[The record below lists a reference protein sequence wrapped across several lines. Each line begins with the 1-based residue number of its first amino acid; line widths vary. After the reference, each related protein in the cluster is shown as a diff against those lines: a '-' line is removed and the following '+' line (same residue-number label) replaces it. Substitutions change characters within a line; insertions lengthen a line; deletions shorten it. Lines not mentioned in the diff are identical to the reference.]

1 MVRKIVLS
9 FVAVLGVVAAA
20 MSQNR
25 QVSGSVT
32 GVDGQPIVG
41 ATVLVDGTS
50 TGMTTSAE
58 GTFSVAAPA
67 NGSLTVSFVGYK
79 TVQVAVNGRTRIDVV
94 LEEDSQA
101 IDNVVVIAFG
111 KTTKEAFTGSV
122 AVVKADDIAKTQ
134 TSNVAQ
140 ALAGAAP
147 GVQIANTSGQ
157 PGSAPQVLVRG
168 IGSISSSVSPLWVVD
183 GIPYDGDLALLNPS
197 DIESMTVLKDASSTA
212 LYGSRGANGVI
223 MVTTKKGRIGKAI
236 ITVDAKVGVNT
247 RAMQDYEYIDDPA
260 MYYETIYGAIY
271 NYGMGTLN
279 YDPARAHQYANNQL
293 ISDLKYQVYNVPD
306 GEFFIGTNGK
316 INPNAKL
323 GNIYTAPD
331 GQQYYLT
338 PDDWKDAAY
347 SSSVRQE
354 YNVNVSAANERTN
367 FFASFGYLK
376 DNGIID
382 KSEMQRYSA
391 RLKADYQAK
400 KWLKVGANA
409 SFTNYQN
416 ESIYEEASGSST
428 SVASV
433 IGVVTQ
439 VAPIYPLYV
448 RDAQGNILKDRY
460 GNTRYDW
467 GSGNGADGDIDGL
480 TRPIMTGSNAIAQ
493 NQLDVNQSA
502 EGNSF
507 TGNAFAE
514 VSFLKDF
521 TFTFN
526 AGVTVDE
533 TRFTSLTN
541 PYYGGYADQ
550 NGIINKEHDRFFAF
564 NMQQILSYNKQAGLH
579 SIDVML
585 GHENYKRNSAVLYA
599 SRSNM
604 FSPDLLELAGAIV
617 NGAANS
623 YKNGY
628 NTEGYFG
635 RVQYNYDNK
644 YFVNG
649 SYRRDASSR
658 FHPDNRWG
666 NFWSVGAAWMISREE
681 FMAGTGDWLD
691 MLKLKVSY
699 GSQGNDGI
707 GNFRYVDTY
716 TLKSAGG
723 ALATVFSSK
732 GNKNITWETNSNINV
747 GFDFGLWR
755 GRLTGSVD
763 YFYRKT
769 TDMLFSRPVA
779 PSLGYTSYYDNIG
792 DMHNSGFEL
801 DLNGQLIATRNVNW
815 SVRLNMTHYKNK
827 IDRLPPEKMIDGGYV
842 SGDYWMTEG
851 KSLYSWYLRSYA
863 GTNEQGEATYWMWND
878 DNDHS
883 QGLTTTT
890 DLTKASKL
898 ETGKSSIP
906 DLFGGFGTTL
916 NVHGFDLAV
925 NFTYGIGGYAFDY
938 GYYRTMSS
946 PSTGGGGNI
955 HRDVLKSWTPD
966 NQTQAYPRYYY
977 KDLYTAGYSDRFLTK
992 ASFLNLQN
1000 INLGYTFSQN
1010 WVKKLS
1016 LESLRIYV
1024 SCENVYY
1031 WSKRKGFD
1039 PRQAF
1044 SGSIS
1049 DTLYSPLRVISG
1061 GITLRF

>member
-9 FVAVLGVVAAA
+9 FVAVLCAAA
-20 MSQNR
+20 LSVAQNR

-32 GVDGQPIVG
+32 GVDGKPIAG

-50 TGMTTSAE
+50 TGATTSAE
-58 GTFSVAAPA
+58 GTFVVSAPA
-67 NGSLTVSFVGYK
+67 NGSLTVSFLGYK
-79 TVQVAVNGRTRIDVV
+79 PQQIAVNGKTRITVV

-101 IDNVVVIAFG
+101 IDNVVVVAFG
-111 KTTKEAFTGSV
+111 TTTKEAFTGSV

-223 MVTTKKGRIGKAI
+223 MVTTKKGRMGKAV
-236 ITVDAKVGVNT
+236 ITFDAKVGVNS
-247 RAMQDYEYIDDPA
+247 RAVKDYEYIDDPA
-260 MYYETIYGAIY
+260 MYYETVYDAIY
-271 NYGMGTLN
+271 KYGMGTLD
-279 YDPARAHQYANNQL
+279 YDASRAHQYANRQL
-293 ISDLKYQVYNVPD
+293 LDDLKYQVFNVPE

-316 INPNAKL
+316 VNPNATL
-323 GNIYTAPD
+323 GNLYTAPD

-347 SSSVRQE
+347 SSSIRQE
-354 YNVNVSAANERTN
+354 YNVNVSAANERSN
-367 FFASFGYLK
+367 FFASFGYLN

-382 KSEMQRYSA
+382 KSEMERYSA

-409 SFTNYQN
+409 SFTNYRN
-416 ESIYEEASGSST
+416 ESIYEEASKGST
-428 SVASV
+428 STSSV

-439 VAPIYPLYV
+439 IAPIYPLYV
-448 RDAQGNILKDRY
+448 RDAQGNIMTDRF
-460 GNTRYDW
+460 GLTRYDW
-467 GSGNGADGDIDGL
+467 GSGSNADGGIDGL
-480 TRPIMTGSNAIAQ
+480 TRPVMTGSNAIAA
-493 NQLDVNQSA
+493 NLLDVNQQA
-502 EGNSF
+502 EGNSV

-514 VSFLKDF
+514 FTFTEGLK
-521 TFTFN
+521 FTFN

-533 TRFTSLTN
+533 TRYTSFSN

-550 NGIINKEHDRFFAF
+550 NGTITKEHDRFYAF
-564 NMQQILSYNKQAGLH
+564 NMQQILSYTKQFGDHNLD
-579 SIDVML
+579 IML

-617 NGAANS
+617 NGSGSS

-666 NFWSVGAAWMISREE
+666 NFWSLGAAWMISKEE
-681 FMAGTGDWLD
+681 FMNGTHGWLD
-691 MLKLKVSY
+691 MLKLKLSY

-716 TLKSAGG
+716 MLKSAGG

-732 GNKNITWETNSNINV
+732 GNKNITWETNSNINA
-747 GFDFGLWR
+747 GFDFSLWH
-755 GRLTGSVD
+755 GRLSGSID

-801 DLNGQLIATRNVNW
+801 DLNGQLISTRNVNW
-815 SVRLNMTHYKNK
+815 SVRLNMTHYKNT
-827 IDRLPPEKMIDGGYV
+827 IDRLPPEKMIEGGYV

-851 KSLYSWYLRSYA
+851 KSLYSWYMRSYA
-863 GTNEQGEATYWMWND
+863 GTNEHGEATYWMWND
-878 DNDHS
+878 ETDHE

-890 DLTKASKL
+890 DLTKASKM
-898 ETGKSSIP
+898 ETGKTSIP

-916 NVHGFDLAV
+916 AVHGFDLSV

-946 PSTGGGGNI
+946 PSTGGGMNI
-955 HRDVLKSWTPD
+955 HRDVLKSWTPE
-966 NQTQAYPRYYY
+966 NPTQAYPRYYY

-1000 INLGYTFSQN
+1000 INFGYTFSQN

-1016 LESLRIYV
+1016 LESLRIYL
-1024 SCENVYY
+1024 SCENVFY

-1044 SGSIS
+1044 TGDIS